1 MFMEVLSVHSL
12 KGIWATLL
20 LPVNQDDSIDFRCLQ
35 SQLDT
40 LVNTGVEGIYSN
52 GTAAEFF
59 NQTEDEFDRI
69 QQLMAERCTRSNTP
83 FQVGACHMS
92 SITSLERIR
101 RSKIFR
107 PGAFQIIFP
116 DWLSLTGEEQLR
128 FIKLAADT
136 AEHIPL
142 VLYNPGHS
150 KTKLIPEDF
159 SRLRKEVH
167 SLIGIKVAAK
177 NQEWFNA
184 MKEHGQGLSVFIQGH
199 RLATGIKEG
208 VAAGSYSNIACF
220 NPIGA
225 VAWYRLMLAD
235 IEEAC
240 VVEQSIAA
248 FFETCIFPFAK
259 AGYSDPALDKLL
271 AFAGGWSSISTR
283 LRSPYKW
290 VSEEDAMEVR
300 QRAKKMLPELITRY
314 E

>member
-1 MFMEVLSVHSL
+1 MEALSVHSL

-20 LPVNQDDSIDFRCLQ
+20 LPVNQDDSIDFSCFQ
-35 SQLDT
+35 SQLDG
-40 LVNTGVEGIYSN
+40 LVNTGVDGIYSN

-69 QQLMAERCTRSNTP
+69 QQLVGERCTRSNIP

-92 SITSLERIR
+92 PIISIERIK
-101 RSKIFR
+101 RSKYLN
-107 PGAFQIIFP
+107 PCAFQVIFP
-116 DWLSLTGEEQLR
+116 DWLPLTAEEQVFFL
-128 FIKLAADT
+128 ISIAEAADP
-136 AEHIPL
+136 IPL

-150 KTKLIPEDF
+150 KTKLIPKDF

-167 SLIGIKVAAK
+167 SLIGVKVAAK
-177 NQEWFNA
+177 DQEWFNA
-184 MKEHGQGLSVFIQGH
+184 MKGHGQGLSVFIQGH

-225 VAWYRLMLAD
+225 VAWYRLMLED

-240 VVEQSIAA
+240 VIEQSIAA

-283 LRSPYKW
+283 LRSPYKG
-290 VSEEDAMEVR
+290 VSEQDAMEVR
-300 QRAKKMLPELITRY
+300 QRAKEMLPELITRCV
-314 E
+314 

>member
-1 MFMEVLSVHSL
+1 MEVLSVHSL

-20 LPVNQDDSIDFRCLQ
+20 LPVNQDDSIDFSCLQ
-35 SQLDT
+35 SQLDA
-40 LVNTGVEGIYSN
+40 LVNTGVDGMYSN

-69 QQLMAERCTRSNTP
+69 QQLIAERCTRSNMP

-92 SITSLERIR
+92 PIISIERIK
-101 RSKIFR
+101 RSKHLN
-107 PGAFQIIFP
+107 PGAFQVIFP
-116 DWLSLTGEEQLR
+116 DWLPLTEEEQAFFL
-128 FIKLAADT
+128 ISIAEAANP
-136 AEHIPL
+136 IPL
-142 VLYNPGHS
+142 VLYSPGQS
-150 KTKLIPEDF
+150 KTVLEPKDF
-159 SRLRKEVH
+159 SRLHKEVPA
-167 SLIGIKVAAK
+167 LIGVKVAAK
-177 NQEWFNA
+177 EQSWFDE
-184 MKEHGQGLSVFIQGH
+184 MKVHGEGLSVFIQGH

-240 VVEQSIAA
+240 RIEQSIAA

-283 LRSPYKW
+283 LRSPYKG
-290 VSEEDAMEVR
+290 VSERDAMEVR
-300 QRAKKMLPELITRY
+300 KRAKKMLPELITRC